1 MTLTEFLFKQKIKII
16 LFSTKRVPMIFF
28 EKLTVSEIN
37 ASKRTRNF
45 ELLTWVSESTLRTF
59 TNVRSDKLLNS
70 LGKNAYFLF
79 IQSSCERE
87 NLPLS
92 SPTTWVAFW
101 PFGRIGKTGQT
112 FCSCAIFT
120 SHAICSYF
128 FSGTMIC
135 SGLSRKLIFE

>member
-1 MTLTEFLFKQKIKII
+1 
-16 LFSTKRVPMIFF
+16 MIFF

-70 LGKNAYFLF
+70 LGKNAYFLL
-79 IQSSCERE
+79 IQSLCERE

-92 SPTTWVAFW
+92 SPTT
-101 PFGRIGKTGQT
+101 
-112 FCSCAIFT
+112 
-120 SHAICSYF
+120 
-128 FSGTMIC
+128 
-135 SGLSRKLIFE
+135 